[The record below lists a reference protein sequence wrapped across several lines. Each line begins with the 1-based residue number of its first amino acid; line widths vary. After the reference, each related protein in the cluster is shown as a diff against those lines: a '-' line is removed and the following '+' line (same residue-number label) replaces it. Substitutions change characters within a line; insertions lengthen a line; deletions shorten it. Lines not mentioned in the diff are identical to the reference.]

1 MRDDAANYESAENEL
16 TKYDKVV
23 KLGTTKSR
31 LYIDCVRPSDAGV
44 YTCVAETPTLRI
56 VTSVVLQVG
65 KQLFPS
71 RSTLMGTGRYVGF
84 TPMWEGTICGFLDPF
99 ALRRRRFGAL

>member
-1 MRDDAANYESAENEL
+1 MRDDAANYETAESEM

-31 LYIDCVRPSDAGV
+31 LYVDCVRPSDAGL

-71 RSTLMGTGRYVGF
+71 PSTVTLMAYC
-84 TPMWEGTICGFLDPF
+84 EK
-99 ALRRRRFGAL
+99 FGL